1 MSILAILGAGT
12 LGGALAHRAA
22 SHDLW
27 REVRLIDDARG
38 VAAGKA
44 LDVLQAGPIEGF
56 GTTVVGDAGPSA
68 ATGADVVVL
77 TGPAAGPASEWGAD
91 DGLDRLRQVA
101 AFGRGAVVVC
111 AGAGQR
117 GLVERG
123 VFEAGFDR
131 RRLLGSAPEA
141 LRGALRAVVALEV
154 GCEASE
160 VALAVLGAPPRHVV
174 VPWSQATVGGLSLE
188 AILPPPRHRRLRE
201 RAAALWPPGPCALAA
216 AAGRVAATLVTG
228 SRRQTSCF
236 VALDGEFGV
245 RRQALA
251 APVRL
256 GAGGVARIVEPALT
270 PRERGRLEAARA
282 G

>member
-1 MSILAILGAGT
+1 MSILAIIGAGT

-22 SHDLW
+22 SHDLYG
-27 REVRLIDDARG
+27 EVRLIDDARG

-56 GTTVVGDAGPSA
+56 GTKVAADADPSA
-68 ATGADVVVL
+68 ATGADVVIL
-77 TGPAAGPASEWGAD
+77 TGPAARPAAEWGAD
-91 DGLDRLRQVA
+91 DGLERLRRVA
-101 AFGRGAVVVC
+101 AFSRGAVVVC

-117 GLVERG
+117 RLVERG

-141 LRGALRAVVALEV
+141 LRGALRAIVALEV

-160 VALAVLGAPPRHVV
+160 VALTLLGAPPRHVV

-201 RAAALWPPGPCALAA
+201 RASALWPPGPCALAA
-216 AAGRVAATLVTG
+216 AAARVAATLVTG
-228 SRRQTSCF
+228 SRRRTSCF

-245 RRQALA
+245 RKQALA

-256 GAGGVARIVEPALT
+256 GAGGVVHIVEPALT
-270 PRERGRLEAARA
+270 PRERARLEAARA